1 MQYPGIK
8 ILIMR
13 AHYPELQQNHINP
26 IKALVAPLQICT
38 YNDRDKIMTFDL
50 GDDKPQSTIKFGH
63 WVGEQSE
70 DEYNGLE
77 YDWIFMDEATQ
88 FSERAFNFLGGCLR
102 GTNDIPKRFYL
113 TCNPGGVGHRFVKR
127 LFIDKQYKTHCANP
141 EENENPDDYT
151 FIFATVDD
159 NKVMLEKSPAYLRNL
174 ANMPPDLMRAYRY
187 GDWDIL
193 GGNYFKEFT
202 IGLHTCDPFKIPE
215 HWVRY
220 RSFDYGLD
228 RLAVG
233 WWAVDEDGRHWL
245 YRAFEEK
252 DLIAS
257 KAARAILDNT
267 LPNEHI
273 AATYAPWDLWS
284 RGKDSGRMVAETFLN
299 AGVDMV
305 SADRNRVQGHMLMKE
320 AMTPIPLKDSYVK
333 SVYAARAGEAPN
345 MLPGFMIFNTCE
357 KVISDLKDIQADE
370 KNLNDC
376 AKEPHEITHNP
387 DMCRYYIISRVLKA
401 EKPVSDEDED
411 EYFDRRE
418 DYESYMTGGEPTAS
432 YIAS

>member
-1 MQYPGIK
+1 
-8 ILIMR
+8 
-13 AHYPELQQNHINP
+13 
-26 IKALVAPLQICT
+26 
-38 YNDRDKIMTFDL
+38 
-50 GDDKPQSTIKFGH
+50 
-63 WVGEQSE
+63 
-70 DEYNGLE
+70 
-77 YDWIFMDEATQ
+77 MDEATQ

-141 EENENPDDYT
+141 EENENPEDYT

-320 AMTPIPLKDSYVK
+320 AMTPIPLKDSYVR

-401 EKPVSDEDED
+401 EKPVDGEPED
-411 EYFDRRE
+411 EYLDRRE